1 MDKMQRVEQLS
12 AKILEM
18 QKELAAIQ
26 KEIWVEKFNNKDYL
40 TDLSEY
46 KGKRLDSIRAF
57 GPDGKE
63 IYLPTDEDVIV
74 ESNGRLK
81 ASSYASGV
89 LEYDEE
95 AGCYV
100 NFFSGQ
106 VKVLDIVGFTDIEVA
121 E

>member
-26 KEIWVEKFNNKDYL
+26 KEIWIEKFNNKDYL

-46 KGKRLDSIRAF
+46 KGKCLDSIRAF
-57 GPDGKE
+57 GIDGKE
-63 IYLPTDEDVIV
+63 VYVPTDESIFVDN
-74 ESNGRLK
+74 NGRLK
-81 ASSYASGV
+81 ATSYASGV
-89 LEYDEE
+89 LEYDNE
-95 AGCYV
+95 ADCYV
-100 NFFSGQ
+100 YFFNCSM
-106 VKVLDIVGFTDIEVA
+106 KPLDIVGFTDIEVA